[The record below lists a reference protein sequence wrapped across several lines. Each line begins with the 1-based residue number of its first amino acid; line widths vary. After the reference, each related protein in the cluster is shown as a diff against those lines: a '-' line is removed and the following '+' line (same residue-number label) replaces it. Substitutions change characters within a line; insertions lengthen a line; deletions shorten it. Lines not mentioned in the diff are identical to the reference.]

1 MEVTHNQIKEKIM
14 ASTFL
19 KKNFPS
25 MRGAISEK
33 EEELLKKTLPSN
45 DAKSITQDIKGSISD
60 KEFSIFKKLLE
71 EEQEFQ

>member
-1 MEVTHNQIKEKIM
+1 M

-19 KKNFPS
+19 KNNFPS
-25 MRGAISEK
+25 MRGAISDK

-71 EEQEFQ
+71 EE